1 MRRHAMVPLRIK
13 QKLTRRRGQ
22 NMLTRFGKIA
32 PPTSGKYR
40 LGLTA
45 DDGARV
51 YLDGKLNDLLA

>member
-1 MRRHAMVPLRIK
+1 MVPLRIK

-32 PPTSGKYR
+32 PPISGKYR

-51 YLDGKLNDLLA
+51 YLDGKLNDFLRH